1 MMNRRFFSTLTA
13 SLLLAIVAGWLLGR
27 SPWDDEPA
35 PVKEIKVAAAPLVE
49 REWGRMTA
57 SQPRTPG
64 FRADEDALELGALV
78 GQRSL
83 RFASADALAAFLAR
97 AGDRIKVMDRIDSL
111 HALRV
116 SFLDPADL
124 AALLD
129 GSEEMGFI
137 YPAFTPNPTGGTV
150 QADAIP
156 LGNQLLKW
164 LGLSEAD
171 LSLGKGVK
179 IAILDTGVVPHLAY
193 GEVPNIFLVPGSENF
208 LEWNGHGTAA
218 ASLILGNS
226 AAVPGAAPGASLTSW
241 RIADDTGYSD
251 SWKIAQAIIQAA
263 DAGNQII
270 SISMGSYGDSV
281 MLRDAVLYAQN
292 KNAIIV
298 ASSGNDGF
306 DRPAFPAAYNQV
318 VAAVAVDAQN
328 NHLLFSNQA
337 STTALAAP
345 GWGVTAAFP
354 GDRVTA
360 FSGTSASAPILAGSI
375 AAVMSA
381 KNLSAQQAMAVIY
394 QMTNEAGPAG
404 PDHFTGSGAL
414 NLGRILQSDTPNI
427 TDAAAAS
434 NFIMPP
440 QQGASAQVQVNIQNQ
455 GTATL
460 SNVPVT
466 VTTPSGVTQIS
477 VPSLAPGAVR
487 SYTVSLP
494 NSLFANGQ
502 PVQVT
507 TQIGMQDA
515 LPFNNVRTT
524 TYSVPPAP

>member
-1 MMNRRFFSTLTA
+1 MNRRFLSMLSGA
-13 SLLLAIVAGWLLGR
+13 LLLAIVAGWWAGR
-27 SPWDDEPA
+27 NAWVEPA
-35 PVKEIKVAAAPLVE
+35 AVTPDIRIKDEPLVE
-49 REWGRMTA
+49 REWGRVT
-57 SQPRTPG
+57 SSKPRKPG
-64 FRADEDALELGALV
+64 FRGDEEAQEQGALV
-78 GQRSL
+78 GQRTL
-83 RFASADALAAFLAR
+83 RFTSADALAAFLAR

-124 AALLD
+124 DGLLD

-137 YPAFTPNPTGGTV
+137 YPAYTPNPNGGMV
-150 QADAIP
+150 QDDAIP
-156 LGNQLLKW
+156 LGNQLLAW
-164 LGLSEAD
+164 LGLKEAD
-171 LSLGKGVK
+171 QSLGKGVK

-193 GEVPNIFLVPGSENF
+193 GDVKNIFLVPGTENF
-208 LEWNGHGTAA
+208 LDWNGHGTAA

-226 AAVPGAAPGASLTSW
+226 ATVPGAAPGASLTSW

-292 KNAIIV
+292 KNALII

-306 DRPAFPAAYNQV
+306 DRPAFPAAYDNV

-328 NHLLFSNQA
+328 NHLLFSNLA
-337 STTALAAP
+337 STSALAAP
-345 GWGVTAAFP
+345 GWGVTAAYP
-354 GDRVTA
+354 GDRVTS

-381 KNLSAQQAMAVIY
+381 KGLTAQQAMGVIY
-394 QMTNEAGPAG
+394 QMTNEAGAAG

-414 NLGRILQSDTPNI
+414 NLGRILQSDTPNVM
-427 TDAAAAS
+427 DAAAAS

-440 QQGASAQVQVNIQNQ
+440 QTGASAQVQVNIQNQ

-477 VPSLAPGAVR
+477 VSSLAPGAVK
-487 SYTVSLP
+487 SYNITLP